1 MMNNSYWVES
11 KILIKQAFP
20 TREDALQY
28 ALRQTDA
35 KNYHFITTVCYSDYY
50 IDFIVASP
58 TNKIEHVKI
67 VWHEDQFVNWA

>member
-1 MMNNSYWVES
+1 MKQTNNCYWVET
-11 KILIKQAFP
+11 KILTKQAFS

-35 KNYHFITTVCYSDYY
+35 KNYHFITTVCYSDCY

-67 VWHEDQFVNWA
+67 VWHEY

>member
-1 MMNNSYWVES
+1 MKQMNNCYWVET
-11 KILIKQAFP
+11 KIITKQAFP

-35 KNYHFITTVCYSDYY
+35 KNYHFITTVCYSDCY

-67 VWHEDQFVNWA
+67 VWHDKEN